1 MPVLAAWG
9 IAASGTKCLL
19 GLYSASKEDTASAR
33 ECLRDLKAR
42 RMNDLVLVATDG
54 APGLIRAVE
63 EVFPQSLRQRCN
75 LGWSET

>member
-1 MPVLAAWG
+1 MAEPR
-9 IAASGTKCLL
+9 ASEVKHALSGRTEKLERL
-19 GLYSASKEDTASAR
+19 VVEMRAR

-42 RMNDLVLVATDG
+42 GMNDLVLVATDG

-75 LGWSET
+75 LGLSGT

>member
-1 MPVLAAWG
+1 MAEPRASEVKHALSGRTEKLERPVV
-9 IAASGTKCLL
+9 
-19 GLYSASKEDTASAR
+19 EMRAR